1 MKRLLKQTL
10 GIMICLTLVI
20 GTVSTVFAVGDF
32 EECCYCGET
41 VLVDDLCDCGGCG
54 DTTTAC
60 WAENHC
66 EECGLC
72 LEGEEYCL
80 DCAPEIE
87 LPIEFDGSSLA
98 GIKEPK
104 GIEGGVSDG
113 ESYYHCD
120 GSCGLEN
127 SWISNIWVDNNY
139 EPVTEF
145 VDGEK
150 YIFQI
155 MIHPEHGYK
164 LPVNL
169 GEEVGIKVTGVEWEG
184 TYHDCYD
191 AGNLYYAEFYITYNA
206 EIGIPA
212 EKVVDLPIVIDGSE
226 LAGITEPTG
235 ITSLPTGDTFEY
247 CDGACADERFAAN
260 AWFDADDY
268 PVDEFVAGYD
278 YYYQISIHPTEG
290 YHFPA
295 DISELE
301 DIEVTG
307 VEWETVNYYYDS
319 AKDLYYAN
327 FWIHYDGNGIP
338 ALKEVE
344 FPIVIDGSE
353 LVGITEP
360 TGIANLPESEE
371 YYFCDDSCG
380 GGWYVSN
387 KWFDT
392 SDNEVTE
399 FVDGEK
405 YYFQISIHPQ
415 NGYLIPEDFDYD
427 TGIKVEGV
435 NWDYVRGHIMQK
447 DSVIYYY
454 MENYITYNAETGI
467 PGTEELFVKGDIN
480 KDGKISIIDVVMAR
494 AHIVKTKTLTEEQIK
509 LGDMNSD
516 GKISIID
523 VVMMRSKIVN
533 G

>member
-10 GIMICLTLVI
+10 GIMICLTLI
-20 GTVSTVFAVGDF
+20 LGTVSTVFAVGDF

-87 LPIEFDGSSLA
+87 LPIVIDGSSLA

-145 VDGEK
+145 VDGK
-150 YIFQI
+150 QYIFQI

-235 ITSLPTGDTFEY
+235 ISSLPTGDTFEY

-260 AWFDADDY
+260 AWFDLNDN
-268 PVDEFVAGYD
+268 PVTAFEEGNY
-278 YYYQISIHPTEG
+278 YYYQISVHPSEG
-290 YHFPA
+290 YHFPK
-295 DISELE
+295 DVKNLE
-301 DIEVTG
+301 GIK
-307 VEWETVNYYYDS
+307 VEGIVWDDVDYHYYPE
-319 AKDLYYAN
+319 KDLYYAT
-327 FWIHYDGNGIP
+327 FWIFYD
-338 ALKEVE
+338 
-344 FPIVIDGSE
+344 E
-353 LVGITEP
+353 LVGIPGVEVDTDTE
-360 TGIANLPESEE
+360 TDTEVDTETES
-371 YYFCDDSCG
+371 
-380 GGWYVSN
+380 
-387 KWFDT
+387 DT
-392 SDNEVTE
+392 
-399 FVDGEK
+399 
-405 YYFQISIHPQ
+405 
-415 NGYLIPEDFDYD
+415 D
-427 TGIKVEGV
+427 T
-435 NWDYVRGHIMQK
+435 D
-447 DSVIYYY
+447 
-454 MENYITYNAETGI
+454 
-467 PGTEELFVKGDIN
+467 TEEEPYVKGDVN
-480 KDGKISIIDVVMAR
+480 KDGILDIIDVVMAR
-494 AHIVKTKTLTEEQIK
+494 AHVVKTRPLTDEQIVI
-509 LGDMNSD
+509 GDMNDD
-516 GKISIID
+516 GMIDIID

>member
-10 GIMICLTLVI
+10 GIMICLTLI
-20 GTVSTVFAVGDF
+20 LGTVSTVFAVGDF

-87 LPIEFDGSSLA
+87 LPIEIDGSS
-98 GIKEPK
+98 
-104 GIEGGVSDG
+104 
-113 ESYYHCD
+113 
-120 GSCGLEN
+120 
-127 SWISNIWVDNNY
+127 
-139 EPVTEF
+139 
-145 VDGEK
+145 
-150 YIFQI
+150 
-155 MIHPEHGYK
+155 
-164 LPVNL
+164 
-169 GEEVGIKVTGVEWEG
+169 
-184 TYHDCYD
+184 
-191 AGNLYYAEFYITYNA
+191 
-206 EIGIPA
+206 
-212 EKVVDLPIVIDGSE
+212 

-247 CDGACADERFAAN
+247 CDGACSDERFAAN
-260 AWFDADDY
+260 AWFDADDF

-290 YHFPA
+290 YHFPE

-353 LVGITEP
+353 LAGITEP
-360 TGIANLPESEE
+360 TGISSLPTGDTFEYCDGACSDERFAANA
-371 YYFCDDSCG
+371 
-380 GGWYVSN
+380 
-387 KWFDT
+387 WFDLN
-392 SDNEVTE
+392 DNPVTAFE
-399 FVDGEK
+399 EGN
-405 YYFQISIHPQ
+405 YYYYQISVHPTE
-415 NGYLIPEDFDYD
+415 GYHFPKDVKNLE
-427 TGIKVEGV
+427 GIKVEGIV
-435 NWDYVRGHIMQK
+435 WDDVDYHYYPEK
-447 DSVIYYY
+447 DLYYATFWIFY
-454 MENYITYNAETGI
+454 DELVGI
-467 PGTEELFVKGDIN
+467 PGVEADTDTETDTEVDTETESDTDTDTEEEPYVKGDVN
-480 KDGKISIIDVVMAR
+480 KDGVLDIIDVVMAR
-494 AHIVKTKTLTEEQIK
+494 AHVVKTRTLTDEQIVI
-509 LGDMNSD
+509 GDMNDD
-516 GKISIID
+516 GMIDIID